1 LKRKTFGET
10 KSKNMDPT
18 TSLDKAIVE
27 DYDFNIKI
35 HSYAEL
41 ENVVQAIGRSLKRNE
56 QVTNQ
61 MNGNITRL
69 IVVLATYSD
78 KISQLEKAITE
89 QKMSINLLT
98 TMTDGL
104 VTQIEKLTAIISAQ
118 QGSIDQL
125 KQLTSQSSASLDKLD
140 ESVRIATQEI
150 RSVAQDER
158 EINKAIREFS
168 VKKKKQKQP
177 DPVPFH
183 PVRSFWSSFA
193 LFPGQNRRT
202 DSTESSSAS
211 SAVELPSDK

>member
-1 LKRKTFGET
+1 
-10 KSKNMDPT
+10 MDPT

-150 RSVAQDER
+150 RSFENKVVAQDER